1 MVRADLKGDYGMS
14 KAVSAHN
21 PHIEALLARHADL
34 ESRIAAESARPQP
47 DMGII
52 AELKR
57 AKLKIKDSLIAG

>member
-1 MVRADLKGDYGMS
+1 MS

-57 AKLKIKDSLIAG
+57 AKLKIKDSLITG